1 MALVIKDRVK
11 ETTTTTGTGN
21 IALGGAVSNF
31 VTFSSILSDGDT
43 TYYAIVDSN
52 NSDFEV
58 GLGTYASSG
67 NTIARTTVL
76 ASSNSGSVVDL
87 SAGSKVIFCAFP
99 ADKAVIEDANG
110 VVSIENLQFDT
121 NAIKST
127 NTNGNIQLFPAG
139 TGFTELYGNTNAGA
153 IRFNCESNSHGVTL
167 KGPPH
172 SASATYSLE
181 LPNAD
186 GSAGQLL
193 KTDGSGKLAFTSSLP
208 GITATA
214 SEINILDG
222 VTATTSEINIL
233 DGVTATTSEI
243 NILDGVTATTAELN
257 YVDGVTSNIQT
268 QIDSISPSPTFTATA
283 SGAIANGDPVILN
296 SAGTVS
302 AVAGRAAANG
312 DNTDFPGADT
322 LYLQGGIAAV
332 FDSSNNKVVVFYSD
346 AGNSNYGTAAV
357 ATISG
362 TSISFG
368 SAATFVSAQAEEIS
382 ATFDSSNNK
391 VVVSYVN
398 ASDNKAYAAVGTVSG
413 TSISFGT
420 PVEWEAGAARYTA
433 TTFDS
438 NSNKVVVACQDS
450 GNSSYGTARVGTVS
464 GTSISFGTAVV
475 FESATTEFTGATFDS
490 TNNKVVIVYSDGGN
504 NTRPTAIVGTVSGTD
519 ISFGTAVEIS
529 TENNTNSLQR
539 GVAFDSTNG
548 KVLVTYAAGGTSG
561 SNVQFKSAVGTVS
574 GTSISFGDQVTI
586 DSDGISGAS
595 NGGQNSMAFDS
606 DAGKMLIAYPD
617 AGGSNVLTIVAGTI
631 SGTTVTYETV
641 TTHTNNGT
649 GAVSASAFDS
659 SSGAFF
665 TGLRAGGASDKGR
678 AIITKLGFTNLTG
691 SNFVGISDAA
701 YSNGATATIQI
712 IGSVD
717 DAQSSLSIG
726 QNYFVTSTGTIA
738 TAGRVFA
745 GKALSSTELAVKLP
759 TFDSYTFL
767 QKYEPA
773 GATDIIDIEAF
784 DTDAFSAYMIL
795 LDNLIH
801 ASGNGDFRVYYKV
814 DGSYRTD
821 NKYSRRLIRTDQQ
834 GTGISTSDN
843 SSSSQNRIDLGNE
856 AEFTGLMHV
865 FFTVSNNA
873 VHDNTLLTYD
883 FNSQRNSGGE
893 NSFTQGSAT
902 YYNSSLNS
910 NRLQG
915 LRIDGGSNLTGTV
928 ALYGISKG

>member
-31 VTFSSILSDGDT
+31 VTFSSILSDSDT

-181 LPNAD
+181 LPDAD

-208 GITATA
+208 GI
-214 SEINILDG
+214 
-222 VTATTSEINIL
+222 TATTSEINIL

-296 SAGTVS
+296 TAGTVS
-302 AVAGRAAANG
+302 AVAGRAAASG
-312 DNTDFPGADT
+312 SNTDFPGSDT
-322 LYLQGGIAAV
+322 IYLQGGIAAV
-332 FDSSNNKVVVFYSD
+332 FDSSNSKFVIFYSD
-346 AGNSNYGTAAV
+346 AGNSNYGTAVV
-357 ATISG
+357 ATVSG
-362 TSISFG
+362 TSISYG
-368 SAATFVSAQAEEIS
+368 TPVTYVSAHANEQS

-398 ASDNKAYAAVGTVSG
+398 SSDNKAYSAVGTVSG

-420 PVEWEAGAARYTA
+420 PVEWEAGPARYTA

-438 NSNKVVVACQDS
+438 NSNKVVVACKDS

-475 FESATTEFTGATFDS
+475 FETADTQFIGSTFDS
-490 TNNKVVIVYSDGGN
+490 TNNKVVIVYADGGN

-519 ISFGTAVEIS
+519 ISFGTAAVIA
-529 TENNTNSLQR
+529 TENSTNSLQR
-539 GVAFDSTNG
+539 GVAFDSING
-548 KVLVTYAAGGTSG
+548 KVLVTYAPNGDSG

-586 DSDGISGAS
+586 DSDGISGS
-595 NGGQNSMAFDS
+595 STGGQNSVVFDS
-606 DAGKMLIAYPD
+606 AAGKMIVAYPD
-617 AGGSNVLTIVAGTI
+617 AGNSNKLTIVAGTI
-631 SGTTVTYETV
+631 SGTTVTYEEV
-641 TTHTNNGT
+641 AVHDNNGT
-649 GAVSASAFDS
+649 GSITASAIDP
-659 SSGAFF
+659 SSGAVF
-665 TGLRAGGASDKGR
+665 TALRSGADSDKGKGIVNKV
-678 AIITKLGFTNLTG
+678 AFTNLTG

-738 TAGRVFA
+738 TTGRVFA

-801 ASGNGDFRVYYKV
+801 ESGNGDIRIYYKV

-821 NKYSRRLIRTDQQ
+821 NKYSRRLIRTDQG
-834 GTGISTSDN
+834 GTAISSSDN
-843 SSSSQNRIDLGNE
+843 SSSSQNKIDLGNE

-865 FFTVSNNA
+865 FFTVSNNSA
-873 VHDNTLLTYD
+873 HDNTLLTYD
-883 FNSQRNSGGE
+883 FGGQRNSGGS
-893 NSFTQGSAT
+893 NTFTQGSAT
-902 YYNSSLNS
+902 YYNSSLTS